1 MPFPLSCAL
10 SISTAKKRFFV
21 FAEDSKLLILD
32 EATSCLN
39 PSMEARVLRGVREV
53 VFRDATVLTITHRV
67 RSVLGMDRVIVL
79 DRGRVR
85 EFDSPAR

>member
-1 MPFPLSCAL
+1 
-10 SISTAKKRFFV
+10 
-21 FAEDSKLLILD
+21 
-32 EATSCLN
+32 
-39 PSMEARVLRGVREV
+39 MEARVLRGVREV